1 MRQPPELKI
10 AQLGFQLIPPSRLL
24 SPYVRS
30 YWHFL
35 RDTPLLTHQDE
46 YMHPMGRFGIG
57 FNFGDPLR
65 LDAQAIADPIFL
77 DGVNTIS
84 RRMSFLGRVELM
96 GVSFH
101 EGAAFPFLAIP
112 LIELQ
117 NAVSLLDALGSPD
130 LLRLHAQMQ
139 EAKTLPIRIRLLEEW
154 LLSRLL
160 LGKERDR
167 LIPASLNELR
177 KSMGHMPISE
187 LAQEFSISQRQ
198 LERLYQNQVG
208 VSPKQF
214 SQLLRVETARLALRQ
229 INKSSTAN
237 LAVELG
243 FYDQSHFIRE
253 FSAVIGLTPYAY
265 YMKRKRSGD

>member
-1 MRQPPELKI
+1 MQQLHEPKL

-30 YWHFL
+30 YWHF
-35 RDTPLLTHQDE
+35 RCDTPLLTYRDE
-46 YMHPMGRFGIG
+46 YMHPLGRFGIG
-57 FNFGDPLR
+57 FNFGDSLR
-65 LDAQAIADPIFL
+65 LDAQAITEPLFL

-84 RRMSFLGRVELM
+84 RRMSFLGHVELM

-101 EGAAFPFLAIP
+101 EGGAFPFLGIP

-117 NAVSLLDALGSPD
+117 NAISLLDALGRPD
-130 LLRLHAQMQ
+130 LLRLHAQLQ
-139 EAKTLPIRIRLLEEW
+139 EAKSLPARIHLLEEW

-160 LGKERDR
+160 PGRERDG
-167 LIPASLNELR
+167 LIHASLNKLR
-177 KSMGHMPISE
+177 KSMGHLPIPE

-208 VSPKQF
+208 VSPKQY

-229 INKSSTAN
+229 MNKSSTAN

-243 FYDQSHFIRE
+243 FYDQPHFIRE

-265 YMKRKRSGD
+265 MKRKRSDG